1 MESKR
6 MEITIGKLRT
16 VITIWLLFAFEAIP
30 ERRVSEA
37 AKPHDVKTIVKI
49 KVQRISTGLKRN
61 KTNNPKPVIAR
72 TRQRRKL

>member
-49 KVQRISTGLKRN
+49 KVQRISTGPQTSHSKDEAKEKIINQFR
-61 KTNNPKPVIAR
+61 
-72 TRQRRKL
+72 